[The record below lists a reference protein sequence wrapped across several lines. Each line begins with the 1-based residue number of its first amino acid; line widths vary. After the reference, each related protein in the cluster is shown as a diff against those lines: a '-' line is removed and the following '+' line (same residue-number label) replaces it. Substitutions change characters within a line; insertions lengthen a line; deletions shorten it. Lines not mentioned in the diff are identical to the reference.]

1 MAMNDADS
9 DATVRYCPCCGQTVI
24 ISGIAVSCGKCD
36 LVLGATKAKKLWP
49 EEPGEWMQY
58 D

>member
-1 MAMNDADS
+1 MS
-9 DATVRYCPCCGQTVI
+9 DAPVRYCPCCGQTVI
-24 ISGIAVSCGKCD
+24 LSGISVGCGKCD
-36 LVLGATKAKKLWP
+36 LVLTVTEAKEKWP

>member
-1 MAMNDADS
+1 MNDADS